1 MPSSLRAFITAFI
14 QPLLP
19 LSACPFLNIFLD
31 TTLPFLLSIRSAF
44 VRPPLVHLAVPFHTL
59 RMDPVCIFFV
69 TRFGFFTLVRRSAFF
84 DAFGA
89 LGLTALA
96 ALGALGFW
104 AFLAALRVARLA
116 ARFLAERGFEARRTA
131 ALTAILL

>member
-44 VRPPLVHLAVPFHTL
+44 VSPPLVHFAVPFHTL
-59 RMDPVCIFFV
+59 RLDPVCIFLV
-69 TRFGFFTLVRRSAFF
+69 TRFGFLTLVRRTAFL
-84 DAFGA
+84 DLGALGLVALAAFGA
-89 LGLTALA
+89 LGFA
-96 ALGALGFW
+96 ALL
-104 AFLAALRVARLA
+104 AFRAALRVARLA
-116 ARFLAERGFEARRTA
+116 ARRLAARGLDARRTA
-131 ALTAILL
+131 DLTA